1 MKERKDKKQEP
12 EMELPVSKEEVAVDL
27 PEIQENP
34 FQEQPTELSAIEEVP
49 TELPTEAQP
58 VEAPVIEQPSI
69 IVDEEPTVQPNII
82 VAEESETS
90 ASPVILN
97 DETTQMQIVEE
108 AVDASNLQEQQPK
121 EEKTAEEVVRV
132 ENKDTNYVDS
142 LIQEKMDSIKKN
154 SNVYGVGKVT
164 KVKDFIIE
172 VVGLENAAFYE
183 KINIANKAIGYVTKL
198 ESNHAII
205 AVLTQTDKIVVG
217 DEVYQTNEEFMGDYS
232 SDSLGRI
239 VDMFGNDKL
248 TNQKFSNTT
257 KIPIE
262 EIPAPIMDRTDV
274 KRPLETGIAGIDL
287 IYPIGKGQ
295 RQLIIGDKRTG
306 KTQLLLDTIANQK
319 GKNVICMYVAI
330 GKTKKEVKEI
340 YYELLKREAT
350 AYTVFVTAFYD
361 DLPPAIN
368 LTPYFAMSVANK
380 YMEQGFDVLVLI
392 DDLKKHADAY
402 REISLISG
410 KSPGRDAYPADI
422 FYAHSRLLERGC
434 QYKTGSSIT
443 ILPVIETKG
452 ADITDYISTNVISIT
467 DGQIVLSAKN
477 YQKGIKPAID
487 YGLSVSRLGGAVQT
501 KEMKKLGAKT
511 RQKLL
516 SYLETRE
523 VYELANVDEM
533 SPELQAKLIEGK
545 KILDN
550 LNQYKYSPLTMDQIL
565 EKFSFVE
572 ENQENV

>member
-12 EMELPVSKEEVAVDL
+12 EMDLPVSKEEVAVDL
-27 PEIQENP
+27 PEVQENP
-34 FQEQPTELSAIEEVP
+34 FQEQPTELPAMEEVVAP
-49 TELPTEAQP
+49 EITEEP
-58 VEAPVIEQPSI
+58 VMEQPNI
-69 IVDEEPTVQPNII
+69 IVDEEPTEQPNII

-108 AVDASNLQEQQPK
+108 AVDASTLNEQPTQE
-121 EEKTAEEVVRV
+121 ETVVEEVVRV

-142 LIQEKMDSIKKN
+142 LIQEKMDSIKRN

-172 VVGLENAAFYE
+172 VVGLEHAAFYE
-183 KINIANKAIGYVTKL
+183 KINIANKAVGYVTKL

-443 ILPVIETKG
+443 VLPVIETKG

-545 KILDN
+545 KILDS

-572 ENQENV
+572 ENKENV